1 MKKTTFNF
9 VSSNQIDTIQA
20 FIYADNL
27 IKPKAIVQLSHGMCE
42 YISRYDDFA
51 FFLVSNGYIVCGND
65 HLGHGSTSGTTSI
78 DGYFAPSNGSEY
90 VLKDLYAMNRLV
102 RDMHEDLPI
111 VLLGHSMGSLFAR
124 KYASLYPDTIDAL
137 ILSGTAGPNPFSNIG
152 IALTAFI
159 AKTRGSEY
167 RSKLVDTLAM
177 GNYCKKIKN
186 STSKHDWVT
195 NDLDILEKYKK
206 DEKCTF
212 MFTVSA
218 FHEVMRVLKD
228 VNTQKW
234 ANTLD
239 KDKPIL
245 MFSGDMDPVGGYFKG
260 IEKVFRFLENANI
273 KDLTLRKYPDGLHE
287 MLNATNREEV
297 YQDILCWLNTKF

>member
-1 MKKTTFNF
+1 
-9 VSSNQIDTIQA
+9 
-20 FIYADNL
+20 
-27 IKPKAIVQLSHGMCE
+27 
-42 YISRYDDFA
+42 
-51 FFLVSNGYIVCGND
+51 
-65 HLGHGSTSGTTSI
+65 
-78 DGYFAPSNGSEY
+78 
-90 VLKDLYAMNRLV
+90 
-102 RDMHEDLPI
+102 
-111 VLLGHSMGSLFAR
+111 
-124 KYASLYPDTIDAL
+124 
-137 ILSGTAGPNPFSNIG
+137 
-152 IALTAFI
+152 
-159 AKTRGSEY
+159 
-167 RSKLVDTLAM
+167 M

-218 FHEVMRVLKD
+218 FHEVMCVLKD

-245 MFSGDMDPVGGYFKG
+245 MFSGDMDPVGDYFKG
-260 IEKVFRFLENANI
+260 IQKVFGFLENANI
-273 KDLTLRKYPDGLHE
+273 KDLTLNKYPDGLHE